1 MTRPKHRR
9 KTKRR
14 KPGKNQRKLARKLI
28 QAGYTPAACREQAAR
43 SSREDLREQWAGVVH
58 AVSWETTALRARRAS
73 ARRRARRPAQQLD
86 WTAGVSDA

>member
-1 MTRPKHRR
+1 MTMPQHSR

-14 KPGKNQRKLARKLI
+14 KPGKRQRALARKLI

-58 AVSWETTALRARRAS
+58 AVSWETTHLRARRAS

-86 WTAGVSDA
+86 WTGSI